1 MRDSGVKDELRGAAR
16 PARALEPDMDTCG
29 RCAAEVVSKSRAR
42 LVLVGVLMIGALGV
56 APLWAP
62 LWAPATLSAATGA
75 YLLLWATAGRGRW
88 CRTCKRFD
96 GV

>member
-1 MRDSGVKDELRGAAR
+1 
-16 PARALEPDMDTCG
+16 MDTCR
-29 RCAAEVVSKSRAR
+29 RCASSDLVSKSRAR
-42 LVLVGVLMIGALGV
+42 LLLVGVLMIGALGV

-62 LWAPATLSAATGA
+62 LWGPATLSAATGA